1 MLSLAA
7 SLTQKWKQTATFTLA
22 LEDATGNNLGT
33 VSAEIPVGPK
43 VV

>member
-1 MLSLAA
+1 MEGPFPLED
-7 SLTQKWKQTATFTLA
+7 LA
-22 LEDATGNNLGT
+22 LEDATGNNAGT